1 MKGLYLLFQRSIAI
15 KVVTSTLLLSLGV
28 IWLTG
33 SALNSRLSDG
43 IRSVNLNSSLA
54 EARLALFNAQYQFV
68 ITQVA
73 TPEQRENVLAQI
85 VKEATTQG
93 AKQLQREVFIL
104 KSPSNKVESEL
115 YEIASNQSNKS
126 SVPPALRESVIKS
139 AEIAYEYGTLTYDS
153 GVSFDSLFIGS
164 LINIPEAGQYE
175 MYVVFSLADQAS
187 TITLIQNSLLVTGF
201 ALIFLIAL
209 ITWLVVR
216 QVVRPVRQAAS
227 VAKQFTQGEFDLR
240 LPIDSKDEL
249 ATLAISF
256 NDMAESIEQQISRL
270 ENLSRVQQRFVSDVT
285 HELRTPLTTLRM
297 ASEVI
302 HNNRD
307 SFEPPVARSAELLV
321 AQLDR
326 FERLL
331 EDLLEVSRFDAEVA
345 ILEPIEFDLVS
356 LIKRCVADLGV
367 HGDEKTSGVSIKS
380 DNATVT
386 IKADMRRVERIMR
399 NLLSNALDHCEG
411 TPIEIQIR
419 STDSEVAVGVRD
431 FGSGLDEPSLI
442 RVFDRFWRADP
453 SRARVRG
460 GTGLGLSIAL
470 EDARLHN
477 GELDAWGRPG
487 RGAHFVLTLPRV
499 AGTQILSRPLKPA
512 PEDFHEE
519 YFYQ

>member
-15 KVVTSTLLLSLGV
+15 KVVISTLLLSLGV

-73 TPEQRENVLAQI
+73 TPEQREIVLAQI

-93 AKQLQREVFIL
+93 AKQLQREVIIL
-104 KSPSNKVESEL
+104 KSPSNKTESKL
-115 YEIASNQSNKS
+115 FEIASNQSRKD
-126 SVPPALRESVIKS
+126 SVPAALRESVIES
-139 AEIAYEYGTLTYDS
+139 AEIAYEYGKLNYDS
-153 GVSFDSLFIGS
+153 GISFDSLFVGS
-164 LINIPEAGQYE
+164 LINILEAGQYE
-175 MYVVFSLADQAS
+175 MYVVFSLTDQAS

-345 ILEPIEFDLVS
+345 VLEPIEFDLIS

-367 HGDEKTSGVSIKS
+367 NGDEKTSGVSIKS

-386 IKADMRRVERIMR
+386 IRADMRRVERIMR

-419 STDSEVAVGVRD
+419 STDSEVAIGVRD
-431 FGSGLDEPSLI
+431 FGSGLDESSLI

-487 RGAHFVLTLPRV
+487 RGAHFVLTLPRI
-499 AGTQILSRPLKPA
+499 AGTQISSRPLKPT